1 MPNNRCSQKEDF
13 KQPSVQVDEPADAKS
28 IYPTRLIPPSILE
41 PSIQKNII
49 DDEPGFIDLLREIAK
64 EESRRELLAS
74 EHDVSKKKVT
84 EAKSLTGNLSEAA
97 VNASVRAWRFL
108 FRGERQK
115 HFFVC

>member
-49 DDEPGFIDLLREIAK
+49 DDEPGFIDLLRKIAK

-74 EHDVSKKKVT
+74 EHGTSSLCFDLKCSDRVLSPDVSKKKVT

-97 VNASVRAWRFL
+97 VNGA
-108 FRGERQK
+108 Q
-115 HFFVC
+115 